1 VLYKIFVLNNQI
13 ILKRGDRHP
22 DKNLLF
28 WCYGGA
34 NKTKPRWVSVNDFND
49 KKEKDR
55 IKSIKWRKHNKEKHR
70 MLSRE
75 WQIRNPNK
83 ASDKSKRWRLKNRHR
98 ANEHLA
104 RRRERI
110 YKHSTNIDQDS
121 KEIICVLYEQ
131 SRRLSFCTKI
141 KFHVDHIIPLV
152 HGGKHSPEN
161 LQVITAFMNARKWA
175 K

>member
-1 VLYKIFVLNNQI
+1 VNNEVKF
-13 ILKRGDRHP
+13 KRGDLHP
-22 DKNLLF
+22 DKKLLF
-28 WCYGGA
+28 WCYGGR
-34 NKTKPRWVSVNDFND
+34 NQTKQRWVSINDFND

-55 IKSIKWRKHNKEKHR
+55 TKCAEWRKHNKEKHR
-70 MLSRE
+70 HLSRE
-75 WQIRNPNK
+75 WQINNPQK
-83 ASDKSKRWRLKNRHR
+83 ASDKSKRWRSKNRHR

-110 YKHSTNIDQDS
+110 YKSSTNIDKDS
-121 KEIICVLYEQ
+121 QKIICVLYEQ

-152 HGGKHSPEN
+152 NGGKHFPEN
-161 LQVITAFMNARKWA
+161 LQVITASMNARKWA